1 MNLAVNA
8 RDAMPEGGKL
18 TIETADADLSEA
30 YAREH
35 VGVAAGPYVML
46 AVSDTGVGMDEDQ
59 RSHIFEPFFTT
70 KDVGKGT
77 GLGLSTVYGIVRQS
91 GGHIFVYSEPGQG
104 TSFKIYFPRAEEE
117 AAAPGKEGVPS
128 EELRGTETILLVEDE
143 KGVREFSGRVL
154 RENGYTVFEAES
166 GQAALDV
173 LGRHEGRSISCLRT
187 S

>member
-8 RDAMPEGGKL
+8 RDAMPDGGKL

-46 AVSDTGVGMDEDQ
+46 AVSDTGVGMDEDT

-91 GGHIFVYSEPGQG
+91 GGHIFVYSEPGKG

-128 EELRGTETILLVEDE
+128 RASRNRLILLVEDE
-143 KGVREFSGRVL
+143 GCPQFSGRVL
-154 RENGYTVFEAES
+154 QEN
-166 GQAALDV
+166 
-173 LGRHEGRSISCLRT
+173 SCQCSRPKT
-187 S
+187 